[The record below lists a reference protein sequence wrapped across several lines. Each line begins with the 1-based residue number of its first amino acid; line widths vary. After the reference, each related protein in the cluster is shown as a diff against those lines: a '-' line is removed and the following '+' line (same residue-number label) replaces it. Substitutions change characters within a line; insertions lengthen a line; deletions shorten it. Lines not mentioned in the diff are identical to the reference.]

1 VRKPCL
7 YGSYTGLI
15 PHPHLKMASNSV
27 VCCDC
32 STTNSPLWRRRDNGE
47 IICNRCH
54 SKQLSEVSQEEPS
67 AEAKSRPITR
77 RTVAKGD
84 RGRARHHYQGKHSSN
99 KSKCVIVEISI
110 YPCLSPVF
118 TVVFLANEISNYYSY
133 CTLQS
138 SCFSQSL
145 PGLSS
150 VL

>member
-1 VRKPCL
+1 MRKPCL

-54 SKQLSEVSQEEPS
+54 TKQLSEVSQEEPS

-99 KSKCVIVEISI
+99 KSKC
-110 YPCLSPVF
+110 PMKSPTTTATVHCSLAVF
-118 TVVFLANEISNYYSY
+118 HKVFQAF
-133 CTLQS
+133 LQ
-138 SCFSQSL
+138 FYN
-145 PGLSS
+145 
-150 VL
+150 